1 VDGARR
7 FTWTSEMQLEAPA
20 HSPAAQSGFGGDAL
34 SRVSAISSPPAAR
47 LSGLLFPWFFALL
60 VLVPLLAAPRAAFPA
75 NDSYY
80 HIQEINPHVFVWV
93 AEDILNQEGDPRF
106 NRAGNAGFIITE
118 DGVVVVNTTNSPFN
132 ARALLY
138 EIRKRTDQPVR
149 YVINTSASPDAMLG
163 NEAFADFSPVILSTP
178 QAAEQMRNYRKEFP
192 ARIDGDWKTAVSMR
206 GIHPL
211 PPTKTFDKDTTL
223 DVGGQQIKLINLGD
237 NASPGDAAVYLPQ
250 SKVVFLGNVF
260 ENDYIPQIGSA
271 NLKQWIE
278 TLRKVVSWD
287 CTVFVPGHGL
297 PSGPVQVQRFQQF
310 LEWLSGQVRLG
321 IQRGKSLQQIQD
333 DLVPFQSVHWHAPEH
348 ETEAVTAIYRLL
360 MRENSQASS
369 SAETPSP

>member
-1 VDGARR
+1 MSCVPGR
-7 FTWTSEMQLEAPA
+7 F
-20 HSPAAQSGFGGDAL
+20 
-34 SRVSAISSPPAAR
+34 SSPAAR
-47 LSGLLFPWFFALL
+47 LSGLLFPLCFAALGLLL
-60 VLVPLLAAPRAAFPA
+60 VFAAPRTVFPS

-93 AEDILNQEGDPRF
+93 GEDILNQEGDPQF
-106 NRAGNAGFIITE
+106 NRAGNAGFIITQ

-163 NEAFADFSPVILSTP
+163 NEAFADFGPVILSTP

-192 ARIDGDWKTAVSMR
+192 ARLDRDWKFAVSMR

-211 PPTKTFDKDTTL
+211 PPTQTFDKDTTL
-223 DVGGQQIKLINLGD
+223 DVGGQEIKLITLGE
-237 NASPGDAAVYLPQ
+237 NTAPGDAAVYLPQ
-250 SKVVFLGNVF
+250 SKVVFLGNIF
-260 ENDYIPQIGSA
+260 ENDYIPRIGSA

-278 TLRKVVSWD
+278 TLQKVVSWD
-287 CTVFVPGHGL
+287 ANVYVPGHGL
-297 PSGPVQVQRFQQF
+297 PAGAVQVQHFQQF

-333 DLVPFQSVHWHAPEH
+333 QLVPFQSVQWHAPEL
-348 ETEAVTAIYRLL
+348 EGEAVTAIYRLL
-360 MRENSQASS
+360 TREDNQASS
-369 SAETPSP
+369 SAGTPNP

>member
-1 VDGARR
+1 MSAR
-7 FTWTSEMQLEAPA
+7 FPS
-20 HSPAAQSGFGGDAL
+20 
-34 SRVSAISSPPAAR
+34 SAVR
-47 LSGLLFPWFFALL
+47 LSKPLSYWLFAVLGLLL
-60 VLVPLLAAPRAAFPA
+60 VFAAPRPVFPA
-75 NDSYY
+75 NDSFY

-93 AEDILNQEGDPRF
+93 AEDILNQEGDPQF
-106 NRAGNAGFIITE
+106 NRAGNAGFIITQ

-178 QAAEQMRNYRKEFP
+178 QAAEQMQNYRKQFP
-192 ARIDGDWKTAVSMR
+192 ARLDRDWKFAVGMR

-211 PPTKTFDKDTTL
+211 PPTQTFDKDTTL

-237 NASPGDAAVYLPQ
+237 NTAPGDAAVYLPQ
-250 SKVVFLGNVF
+250 SKVIFLGNVF
-260 ENDYIPQIGSA
+260 ENDYIPRIGSA
-271 NLKQWIE
+271 NLNQWIE
-278 TLRKVVSWD
+278 TLQKVVSWN
-287 CTVFVPGHGL
+287 CSVYVPGHGL
-297 PSGPVQVQRFQQF
+297 PAGAVQVQHFQQF

-333 DLVPFQSVHWHAPEH
+333 ELVPFQSVHWHAPEL
-348 ETEAVTAIYRLL
+348 EDEAVTGIYRFL
-360 MRENSQASS
+360 MREDKQASS
-369 SAETPSP
+369 SAGTTSP

>member
-1 VDGARR
+1 
-7 FTWTSEMQLEAPA
+7 M
-20 HSPAAQSGFGGDAL
+20 
-34 SRVSAISSPPAAR
+34 SRVPATFSPRAAR
-47 LSGLLFPWFFALL
+47 LTGMLFPWLWVPFGLLL
-60 VLVPLLAAPRAAFPA
+60 VLAAPRTVFPA
-75 NDSYY
+75 NDSFY
-80 HIQEINPHVFVWV
+80 HVQEINPHVFVWV
-93 AEDILNQEGDPRF
+93 AEDILNQEGDPQF
-106 NRAGNAGFIITE
+106 NRAGNAGFIITQ

-149 YVINTSASPDAMLG
+149 YVINTSASPDVMLG

-178 QAAEQMRNYRKEFP
+178 QAAEQMRNYRNEFP
-192 ARIDGDWKTAVSMR
+192 ARLDRDWKFAASMR

-211 PPTKTFDKDTTL
+211 PPTQTFDKDTTL
-223 DVGGQQIKLINLGD
+223 DLGGQQIKLINLGD
-237 NASPGDAAVYLPQ
+237 NNSPGDAAVYLPQ

-260 ENDYIPQIGSA
+260 ENDYIPRIGSA

-278 TLRKVVSWD
+278 TLQKVVSWN
-287 CTVFVPGHGL
+287 CTVYVPGHGL

-321 IQRGKSLQQIQD
+321 IQKGKSLRQIQNE
-333 DLVPFQSVHWHAPEH
+333 LVPFQSVHWHAPEL
-348 ETEAVTAIYRLL
+348 EGEAVTAVYRLL
-360 MRENSQASS
+360 TRQDNQASS